1 MTERAPRILIVEDD
15 RILRRAA
22 ETTLKR
28 EGYRVVT
35 AADGEE
41 ALTAARAEPPDLIL
55 LDLIMPRMQGFDV
68 LRALKQDER
77 TALIP
82 VIVLSNLGQER
93 DVRQAIETGAVAY
106 FVKAD
111 VSLKGL
117 VRRVQEPL
125 HAAGA

>member
-68 LRALKQDER
+68 LRALKQDWEY
-77 TALIP
+77 
-82 VIVLSNLGQER
+82 NLAVG
-93 DVRQAIETGAVAY
+93 VGAHY
-106 FVKAD
+106 
-111 VSLKGL
+111 
-117 VRRVQEPL
+117 
-125 HAAGA
+125 